1 VLDEAITK
9 IGTLLVLGFG
19 EAGSFIVAQNL
30 SQFGDIKSKV
40 KGNKTNAIF
49 GFCDI
54 RKFTDTTEAL
64 QERVMLFTNDI
75 AKIVHGITV
84 EYLGIPN
91 KNIGDAFLI
100 VWKLPKIQGVNESEK

>member
-1 VLDEAITK
+1 MYETKVLDDAITK

-19 EAGSFIVAQNL
+19 EAGSYVVTKNL
-30 SQFGDIKSKV
+30 SQLGNVDV
-40 KGNKTNAIF
+40 KIRGNKSMAIF

-54 RKFTDTTEAL
+54 RKFTNTTEAL
-64 QERVMLFTNDI
+64 QEQVMPFVNDI
-75 AKIVHGITV
+75 AKIVHGMTI

-100 VWKLPKIQGVNESEK
+100 LWKIP